1 MEEES
6 KVLKILKAIDKGI
19 TTLFVGIGT
28 FLLGLFSGLLKG
40 K

>member
-1 MEEES
+1 MEKES
-6 KVLKILKAIDKGI
+6 KALKILKAIGKGI
-19 TTLFVGIGT
+19 ITVFIGIGA